1 MARFETTRWS
11 LILATREQTPDAS
24 AALDALC
31 RAYRPAV
38 LSFLR
43 ARCRNRD
50 LAEDL
55 TQGFFTRFLEYRY
68 HEIADPARGR
78 FRVFL
83 GTALRNFLVN
93 HGDHDHAAKRGGGSV
108 AVEFEEESLHADSR
122 ESPERSFDLAWALT
136 VLDRAMAALE
146 AEAAASGKAALFAR
160 LREFLTEVPEA
171 EDYARAAADLGLRQN
186 TVAVSVH
193 RLRERLRDQVRAQLA
208 DTVADPA
215 EVDDELRALRAVLG
229 AVGT

>member
-1 MARFETTRWS
+1 
-11 LILATREQTPDAS
+11 
-24 AALDALC
+24 
-31 RAYRPAV
+31 
-38 LSFLR
+38 
-43 ARCRNRD
+43 
-50 LAEDL
+50 
-55 TQGFFTRFLEYRY
+55 
-68 HEIADPARGR
+68 
-78 FRVFL
+78 
-83 GTALRNFLVN
+83 
-93 HGDHDHAAKRGGGSV
+93 
-108 AVEFEEESLHADSR
+108 
-122 ESPERSFDLAWALT
+122 
-136 VLDRAMAALE
+136 MAALE